1 MNSCILMATILEKP
15 ELRKTQDGNLDISSM
30 TVEFEGVRPEDPTSI
45 LRAIGWGSVA
55 NEIHEKYTK
64 GDRVILE
71 GRLAMNVFDNKN
83 TGYKEKRAELTV
95 QRIYPIS
102 SGNSISSSVSS
113 IADEFPA
120 EESDRV
126 VSINRNSYK
135 TKTQE
140 LDPTNVSSS
149 SNSRFDDDTD
159 SIPTPNS
166 SESSGENLDNIPF

>member
-30 TVEFEGVRPEDPTSI
+30 TVEFEGSRPEDPTSI

-71 GRLAMNVFDNKN
+71 GRLAMNVIDNKQ

-102 SGNSISSSVSS
+102 SGNSISSSANS
-113 IADEFPA
+113 IADEFPE
-120 EESDRV
+120 EESDRI
-126 VSINRNSYK
+126 VSTNSYK
-135 TKTQE
+135 AKTVE
-140 LDPTNVSSS
+140 LEPANVAAS
-149 SNSRFDDDTD
+149 SNSHFDDDTD
-159 SIPTPNS
+159 SRPTQNS
-166 SESSGENLDNIPF
+166 SESSNENLDNIPF